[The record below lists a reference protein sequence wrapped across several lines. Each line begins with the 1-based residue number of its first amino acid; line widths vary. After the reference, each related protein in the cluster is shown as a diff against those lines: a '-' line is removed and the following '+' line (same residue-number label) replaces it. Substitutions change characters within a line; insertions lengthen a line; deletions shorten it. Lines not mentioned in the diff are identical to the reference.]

1 MKCLL
6 GLRVLLIREQ
16 ERKTSSYGSSF
27 LFKPHVFQFWNT
39 ATLFRPVKV
48 HQKSAFTREKISQ
61 IGQNRP
67 TFYDAKK
74 YITLKKYTTADGGGG
89 D

>member
-27 LFKPHVFQFWNT
+27 LFKPHVCQFWNT
-39 ATLFRPVKV
+39 TTLFRPVKV
-48 HQKSAFTREKISQ
+48 HEKSAFTREKIQ
-61 IGQNRP
+61 HWI
-67 TFYDAKK
+67 
-74 YITLKKYTTADGGGG
+74 LKMKVNWGGKI
-89 D
+89 DLEMETM

>member
-1 MKCLL
+1 M
-6 GLRVLLIREQ
+6 
-16 ERKTSSYGSSF
+16 
-27 LFKPHVFQFWNT
+27 
-39 ATLFRPVKV
+39 

-61 IGQNRP
+61 IGQNGQNRP

-74 YITLKKYTTADGGGG
+74 YIALKKYTTADGGGG

>member
-1 MKCLL
+1 M
-6 GLRVLLIREQ
+6 IIEQ

-27 LFKPHVFQFWNT
+27 LFKPHVCQFWNT
-39 ATLFRPVKV
+39 TLFRPVKV

-61 IGQNRP
+61 IGQNGQNRP

-74 YITLKKYTTADGGGG
+74 YIALKKYTTADGGGG